1 MAKSNGLNFN
11 LPSVDDLFSTEEE
24 RAEARLEKVVN
35 LSPSEISDFP
45 NHPFKVRMDAA
56 MQEMTESVKQYG
68 VLVPALVRPK
78 PEGGYEMVAGH
89 RRKTAA
95 DLAGLA
101 EIPCI
106 VRQLTDDEA
115 TIIMVDSNLQREQ
128 ILPSEKA
135 FAYKMKLDAMKRQAG
150 RPRKDNSAPVGPN
163 LIGTR
168 SNLELAAES
177 PDSKTQ
183 IQRYIRL
190 THLIPE
196 ILELADNSV
205 LKDPDMLQI
214 ALRPAVEL
222 SYLRKEEQADLFA
235 IMDEM
240 DCTPSHAQAIKM
252 RRMSEAKTGDERL
265 SMDAMADFLRQ
276 AARDNGIPL
285 TNAAVVLPST
295 EVFTRELTMPAMTEQ
310 QLRYNLPYE
319 FRDFLTD
326 EKSKYYFDYSMRD
339 ILRDQDGY
347 PTEMTLLACAMLKET
362 AERYRAMMRR
372 AGFKL
377 QVLTPSECAYAG
389 VLAAYYR
396 RTGLPQRDMCIVNL
410 GYTAAYLYIYRG
422 AFFESRREID
432 LGLNRLEQL
441 VAEHCGVDIHV
452 AHSYVLQNYNDVLS
466 SDYAQSFY
474 ARIAV
479 EVMKAVNFFNYNNRQ
494 QELTDL
500 CLCSGGCNIIPLR
513 QALAE
518 TTHLHLHTAQELL
531 GDDVTLDEP
540 WMYLRAIG
548 GVDEGLRGGLQ

>member
-1 MAKSNGLNFN
+1 MVSESEDPLMKKIVGIDIGGS
-11 LPSVDDLFSTEEE
+11 SVKLAYFAGST
-24 RAEARLEKVVN
+24 LK
-35 LSPSEISDFP
+35 
-45 NHPFKVRMDAA
+45 KAA
-56 MQEMTESVKQYG
+56 MAP
-68 VLVPALVRPK
+68 LPDN
-78 PEGGYEMVAGH
+78 MVA
-89 RRKTAA
+89 
-95 DLAGLA
+95 D
-101 EIPCI
+101 
-106 VRQLTDDEA
+106 
-115 TIIMVDSNLQREQ
+115 
-128 ILPSEKA
+128 
-135 FAYKMKLDAMKRQAG
+135 G
-150 RPRKDNSAPVGPN
+150 R
-163 LIGTR
+163 I
-168 SNLELAAES
+168 
-177 PDSKTQ
+177 
-183 IQRYIRL
+183 
-190 THLIPE
+190 
-196 ILELADNSV
+196 
-205 LKDPDMLQI
+205 
-214 ALRPAVEL
+214 
-222 SYLRKEEQADLFA
+222 
-235 IMDEM
+235 
-240 DCTPSHAQAIKM
+240 
-252 RRMSEAKTGDERL
+252 L

-362 AERYRAMMRR
+362 ADRYRAMMRR

-466 SDYAQSFY
+466 SDYARSFY

-494 QELTDL
+494 QELADL
-500 CLCSGGCNIIPLR
+500 CLCSGGCNIGPLR

-531 GDDVTLDEP
+531 GDDVALDEP

-548 GVDEGLRGGLQ
+548 GVDEGLRSAMIAEKNGITVDTRTAAPARKMIKCPQKTGINLNLQEDRQRDRRTLLIGILAIAALVTVVVNFGVLQQYRRLDKAQAAYDRVHTQYVSAQEALADYDRVLLEYRTYSMDWMTAAGSEDIPAAVDRQAALDLLEQEMLSHGSLTALQITQNTMNVDMSGMTLDQISAMFARLRLSPIVDSVSLSVASTEEGKAATIMDFTVRIELRQPEEVSQ